1 MSPRPGGE
9 ADKFGGRYEGAWTVA
24 RLLDVLAGRAVS
36 LQVERGG
43 ITPDGVEFFLRR
55 ENGVEAHQ
63 VKRQAGR
70 ARSWTLLALKKAGV
84 LAGAAER
91 VEAGDRFHFISLI
104 PSGDLEELADRARR
118 SDDTR
123 DFVARMLGKE
133 YRLGFD
139 QLCAAD
145 AWGGPERA
153 WRVLR
158 GCYADWPSERSVRA
172 QNAALAELLFDNE
185 DGQHVASELG
195 DLVADNLGLTLDAAK
210 AWRLAGEHGLRRAAL
225 LGSTSISER
234 VEQLTTRW
242 LNELGGE
249 LLRPPIARTEVDE
262 LVARFRGDARVLL
275 LSAVAGAGKSA
286 ALRECVESLGWPA
299 LALRADR
306 LVYGPSTR
314 GLGEQLGLGVSPV
327 VALAAV
333 AQDSPALL
341 VIDQLDAVSLASG
354 RAPELL
360 GTLVELV
367 EERAA
372 YPQMRVL
379 MACRAFDLASD
390 ERLRALVAPGGVAS
404 EIKLG
409 QLSHE
414 EVAAAL
420 ESMGLDAARLRPA
433 QRELL
438 RLPLHLVLL
447 AAVAD
452 DEHALEFGT
461 AKELFDAFWQR
472 KRRDAER
479 RREPRVRFA
488 SVVGRIAERMSA
500 SQRLSVALVALDE
513 DDLAADAE
521 LLTSE
526 HVLTIS
532 DDQVAFFHES
542 FFDYAFARAWIARD
556 TELVAFLLEGE
567 QELFRRGQVRQVLLH
582 LHDENAERFA
592 RELLALLEHPAI
604 RAHIKLA
611 ALAVLGALHAPT
623 SADWRLVER
632 LSAGEISADRYAAI
646 LRRPAW
652 CSRLAEEGVLDR
664 WLADGEQQ
672 LVALAVEILAAS
684 VGELPGEVAALLAD
698 HSAGTDFGPR
708 VRYVGL
714 RADLGDDRALFD
726 VVVEAV
732 RAGHFDGHGHELF
745 LGSYGMRDTSWG
757 SELLLA
763 YLDERPGAW
772 GSDELR
778 RLTDLLDDDHGL
790 LELTRRSA
798 TAAPAEFCERLL
810 PWLLRAMAATETAGE
825 PPIEDCHF
833 SDRDVDRD
841 ISRLEDALLFGAAE
855 ALAALARD
863 GDPRLEPLLE
873 LLAGDRHDAAQWL
886 LYEALRANGAR
897 YADRA
902 ADLLLENDAR
912 LVAGYAW
919 SPFWT
924 TRQLLQAISA
934 HVSAERFAAIEERV
948 LAFAPSWENKPGGH
962 ASFVLLSALAEERLS
977 ERGRRR
983 LGELRRRLGEEP
995 APPLRVV
1002 ADFVGSPIDED
1013 ATHRMN
1019 DEQWLR
1025 AMAKHAGETSGPGL
1039 FEGGARELANQLRER
1054 TKEDPVRFSRLAIE
1068 IGDELNPVYLEQ
1080 VLIGLGETDQ
1090 AVEPEPIFSAV
1101 EHAAASA
1108 HRAEMERWI
1117 PYALGRVVKTDV
1129 PERVIALVREIA
1141 LSGGT
1146 PRPGDP
1152 PPFTVPDDNED
1163 RPLAGL
1169 ASEGLNSAR
1178 GGAAIMLGNLL
1189 IYDLDGSRTALVSGH
1204 LDQLVADPHPAVRA
1218 CVAHTLAGCLRH
1230 ERARAVALVA
1240 PLLADHEQ
1248 VLTAAA
1254 VERLIIHLAFS
1265 GDYSA
1270 VRGMIEERLRSGDAR
1285 VRAAAGRLAAFAALE
1300 VGEEGL
1306 LERLAGSEDPVLRRS
1321 AAKISARR
1329 IAITA
1334 RPEEAQAVVER
1345 LLNDDDEP
1353 VRSAAAEIAPALR
1366 ERPLAPHHALLTE
1379 LIGSPALKPALPQL
1393 LLTLEFAPDR
1403 VDELVFALAERFLAT
1418 NTEALD
1424 SIATAGAGHSKQLAE
1439 LVLRAYAQAPDPPAR
1454 ARALDLIDRLLEL
1467 RAYGIA
1473 DAVASAER

>member
-9 ADKFGGRYEGAWTVA
+9 ADKFGARYESAWTVA
-24 RLLDVLAGRAVS
+24 RLLEVLAGRAVS

-84 LAGAAER
+84 LASAAER

-104 PSGDLEELADRARR
+104 PSSDLEELADRARR
-118 SDDTR
+118 SDGPH
-123 DFVARMLGKE
+123 DFVTRMLGEE
-133 YRLGFD
+133 YRRQFD

-145 AWGGPERA
+145 IWGGPERA
-153 WRVLR
+153 WSILR
-158 GCYADWPSERSVRA
+158 GCHADWPSERSLRA
-172 QNAALAELLFDNE
+172 QNAALAALLFEHE

-195 DLVADNLGLTLDAAK
+195 ELIADNLGLTMDAAQ
-210 AWRLAGEHGLRRAAL
+210 AWRLAAEHGLRRAAL

-234 VEQLTTRW
+234 VEQLTARW
-242 LNELGGE
+242 LSELGGE
-249 LLRPPIARTEVDE
+249 LLRPPIARAEVDE
-262 LVARFRGDARVLL
+262 LVGRFHADARVLL

-286 ALRECVESLGWPA
+286 ALRECVERLDWPA

-314 GLGEQLGLGVSPV
+314 GLGEQLELGVSPV
-327 VALAAV
+327 AALAAV
-333 AQDSPALL
+333 AQERPALL

-360 GTLVELV
+360 GTLIELI

-379 MACRAFDLASD
+379 IACRAFDLASD
-390 ERLRALVAPGGVAS
+390 ERLRALVAPGGVAG

-409 QLSHE
+409 ELSDE
-414 EVAAAL
+414 EVTAAL

-452 DEHALEFGT
+452 EDRALEFGT

-488 SVVGRIAERMSA
+488 TVVGRIAERMSA
-500 SQRLSVALVALDE
+500 SQRLSVALAALDE

-521 LLTSE
+521 LLASE

-532 DDQVAFFHES
+532 GGQVAFFHES
-542 FFDYAFARAWIARD
+542 FFDYAFARAWVARG
-556 TELVAFLLEGE
+556 TELVPFLLAGE

-582 LHDENAERFA
+582 LHDEDAERFA
-592 RELLALLEHPAI
+592 RELTALLEHPAI
-604 RAHIKLA
+604 RTHIKLA
-611 ALAVLGALHAPT
+611 ALAVLGALRAPT
-623 SADWRLVER
+623 GDDWELFER
-632 LSAGEISADRYAAI
+632 LSGGEITTDRYATV
-646 LRRPAW
+646 LRRPVW
-652 CSRLAEEGVLDR
+652 FSRLTAEGVLDR
-664 WLADGEQQ
+664 WLAGSEQQ
-672 LVALAVEILAAS
+672 LTALAVEIIAAA
-684 VGELPGEVAALLAD
+684 VRELPAEVAVLLAR
-698 HSAGTDFGPR
+698 HNARTGFGAWL
-708 VRYVGL
+708 RYVV
-714 RADLGDDRALFD
+714 RPADLGADRALFEL
-726 VVVEAV
+726 VVEGV
-732 RAGHFDGHGHELF
+732 RAGHFDGHGQELF
-745 LGSYGMRDTSWG
+745 LGSHGMSDHSWG

-772 GSDELR
+772 CSDGQW
-778 RLTDLLDDDHGL
+778 LTDLVDPDYGL
-790 LELTRRSA
+790 LELTRESA
-798 TAAPAEFCERLL
+798 AAAPAEFCERLL
-810 PWLLRAMAATETAGE
+810 PWMLRAMAATEATDE
-825 PPIEDCHF
+825 PPIEDQHF
-833 SDRDVDRD
+833 SDRDVGRD
-841 ISRLEDALLFGAAE
+841 ISRLDDALIFGAAE

-863 GDPRLEPLLE
+863 GDPRLEPLLD
-873 LLAGDRHDAAQWL
+873 LLAADRHAAAQWL
-886 LYEALRANGAR
+886 LYEALRANGVR

-902 ADLLLENDAR
+902 AALLLEDDAR
-912 LVAGYAW
+912 LVAGYAGD
-919 SPFWT
+919 PFWT

-934 HVSAERFAAIEERV
+934 HVSPERFAAIEERV
-948 LAFAPSWENKPGGH
+948 LALAPSWERPGGR

-977 ERGRRR
+977 DRGRRR
-983 LGELRRRLGEEP
+983 LGELRRRWGEEP
-995 APPLRVV
+995 APPAGVV
-1002 ADFVGSPIDED
+1002 ADFVHSPINAD
-1013 ATHRMN
+1013 ATHLMN

-1025 AMAKHAGETSGPGL
+1025 AMAKYSGETSGPGL
-1039 FEGGARELANQLRER
+1039 FVGGARELANELRER
-1054 TKEDPVRFSRLAIE
+1054 TKEDPVRFARLALK

-1080 VLIGLGETDQ
+1080 MLMGLGQTDQ
-1090 AVEPEPIFSAV
+1090 PVDPEPIFAAV
-1101 EHAAASA
+1101 EHAATGA
-1108 HRAEMERWI
+1108 HRAEVERWI
-1117 PYALGRVVKTDV
+1117 PFALGRVLETDV
-1129 PERVIALVREIA
+1129 PERVIELVGEIA

-1152 PPFTVPDDNED
+1152 PPFTVPDDED
-1163 RPLAGL
+1163 HRLGGL
-1169 ASEGLNSAR
+1169 DSEGLNTAR
-1178 GGAAIMLGNLL
+1178 GGAALMLGNLL
-1189 IYDLDGSRTALVSGH
+1189 IYDLDGSRTAIVSGL
-1204 LDQLVADPHPAVRA
+1204 LDRLVADPHPAVRA

-1230 ERARAVALVA
+1230 ERARAVAHVA

-1248 VLTAAA
+1248 VLTAQA
-1254 VERLIIHLAFS
+1254 VERLIVHLTF
-1265 GDYSA
+1265 GGEYGA
-1270 VRGMIEERLRSGDAR
+1270 VRELIDERLASGNAR
-1285 VRAAAGRLAAFAALE
+1285 VRAAAAHLAAFAALE
-1300 VGEEGL
+1300 AGEEGL
-1306 LERLAGSEDPVLRRS
+1306 LERLADSQDPILRRS

-1345 LLNDDDEP
+1345 LLHDDDER
-1353 VRSAAAEIAPALR
+1353 VREAAAEIAPALR
-1366 ERPLAPHHALLTE
+1366 GRPLAAHRALLTG

-1393 LLTLEFAPDR
+1393 LLTLEMAPDR

-1424 SIATAGAGHSKQLAE
+1424 NVATASARHVKALTE
-1439 LVLRAYAQAPDPPAR
+1439 LVLRAYAQASHPTAR